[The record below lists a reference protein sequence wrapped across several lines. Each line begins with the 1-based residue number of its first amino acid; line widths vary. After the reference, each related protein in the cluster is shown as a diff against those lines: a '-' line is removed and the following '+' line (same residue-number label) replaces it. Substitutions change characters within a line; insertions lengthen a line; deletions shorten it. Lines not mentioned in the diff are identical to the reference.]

1 MKYGED
7 FRITDKLYTYKT
19 EHDLAS
25 IEILTGVYEGV
36 EFTFGSIHVDEK
48 IEEGEATVS
57 FDYTV
62 HSNDKLEGDKD
73 FEVVLGEVMNSLLL
87 HSLEEAE
94 KEYERRKKDTET
106 PDQ

>member
-1 MKYGED
+1 MKIGED
-7 FRITDKLYTYKT
+7 YRITDKLYTYKK

-36 EFTFGSIHVDEK
+36 EFTFGSIHVNES
-48 IEEGEATVS
+48 IENNEATIS

-62 HSNDKLEGDKD
+62 HNDEKLEGDKD
-73 FEVVLGEVMNSLLL
+73 FEVVLGEIMNSLLQ